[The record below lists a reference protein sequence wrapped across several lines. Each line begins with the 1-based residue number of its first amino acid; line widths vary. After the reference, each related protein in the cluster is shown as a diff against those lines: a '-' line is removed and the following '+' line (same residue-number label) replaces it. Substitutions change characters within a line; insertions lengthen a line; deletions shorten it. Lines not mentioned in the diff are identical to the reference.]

1 MPNTKRHIELTL
13 LERLQQRDSR
23 AMNLVYE
30 LYWAPMLSHAFRM
43 LQDEVACQ
51 DILQEVF
58 LTLWDKAPTLR
69 ADTVLPA
76 YLHTLVRN
84 RVLSALA
91 KEKVKTDHLGSFTF
105 FAQGHSLA
113 PDAYYIEQELA
124 EEVDK
129 EVAKMPEGMRQ
140 VYELSRIQQ
149 LSHQEISEILD
160 ISPHTVKR
168 QINKVLSRLRQY
180 IKQNHYFFLLTISV
194 LLFIL
199 FLG

>member
-1 MPNTKRHIELTL
+1 MPDSKKHIDLTL
-13 LERLQQRDSR
+13 LERLQQQDSR

-43 LQDEVACQ
+43 LQDEEACQ

-58 LTLWDKAPTLR
+58 LTLWDKAPTLH
-69 ADTVLPA
+69 ADTVIPA
-76 YLHTLVRN
+76 YLHVLVRN
-84 RVLSALA
+84 RVLNALA
-91 KEKVKTDHLGSFTF
+91 KEKVKTDHLESFTR
-105 FAQGHSLA
+105 FAQGQSLA

-149 LSHQEISEILD
+149 LSHQEIAEILA

-168 QINKVLSRLRQY
+168 QMNKVLSRLRQY